1 MESYLGK
8 GRKPPEN
15 DAKPHHRREN
25 NDGFAALPLGFLD
38 ELAQSS
44 SLEDVLLC
52 TSYWVREIFQAD
64 RASITLDEN
73 EREMRL
79 YAFDGNDVQPQECLI
94 PIEGTL
100 VGEAFTQQK
109 VVMSS
114 HDRSE
119 VPSYCKRLSAAGLTT
134 FMIAPLKHKGECYG
148 TLNIAHKQIDAY
160 SELDARVLETL
171 ANWVAAQVHKHKQIS
186 KMIELAHIDPLTGA
200 LNRRAFVEA
209 TYFINDKP
217 RHYDHHTALLMIDL
231 DKFKEI
237 NDQFGHPA
245 GDKVLMQI
253 AATLKKQIRSDDLLA
268 RFGGEEFAILL
279 HHVNAEE
286 AMTLAET
293 LRVTVEQLTIEHH
306 QHRIQCTISI
316 GIALPSTPNQG
327 FEELMQLADN
337 ALYVAKRSGRNQII
351 LSDISLI

>member
-15 DAKPHHRREN
+15 DAKPHHRREH

-148 TLNIAHKQIDAY
+148 TLNIAHKQLDAY

-171 ANWVAAQVHKHKQIS
+171 ANWVAAQVHKHQQIN

-217 RHYDHHTALLMIDL
+217 RQYDHKTALLMIDL
-231 DKFKEI
+231 DKFKAI
-237 NDQFGHPA
+237 NDAYGHPV
-245 GDKVLMQI
+245 GDKVLIEIAQI
-253 AATLKKQIRSDDLLA
+253 LKDSVRSDDLVA

-279 HHVNAEE
+279 RHVNSEE
-286 AMTLAET
+286 ALRLAEL
-293 LRVTVEQLTIEHH
+293 LRAMVEQTVVEH
-306 QHRIQCTISI
+306 QNQRIRCTISI
-316 GIALPSTPNQG
+316 GIALPIPTDQG
-327 FEELMQLADN
+327 FEELMQRADH
-337 ALYVAKRSGRNQII
+337 ALYVAKRKGRNLII
-351 LSDISLI
+351 LSGMTEA

>member
-1 MESYLGK
+1 MESYL
-8 GRKPPEN
+8 RKKVVPPKESGGNN
-15 DAKPHHRREN
+15 DAREN
-25 NDGFAALPLGFLD
+25 KNNFAALPLGFLE
-38 ELAQSS
+38 ELAQSN
-44 SLEDVLLC
+44 SLEDILLC
-52 TSYWVREIFQAD
+52 TSYWIREIFQAD
-64 RASITLDEN
+64 RSSIALREN
-73 EREMRL
+73 DAYLKL
-79 YAFDGNDVQPQECLI
+79 YALDGNDVLPKDCLI
-94 PIEGTL
+94 PIQSSF
-100 VGEAFTQQK
+100 VGQVFSQQK
-109 VVMSS
+109 TAISPDNRKSNMIDCQWLV
-114 HDRSE
+114 DG
-119 VPSYCKRLSAAGLTT
+119 GLLCCMDT
-134 FMIAPLKHKGECYG
+134 PLKYKEECYG
-148 TLNIAHKQIDAY
+148 TLNVAHKQVDSYSEIDAKI
-160 SELDARVLETL
+160 LETI
-171 ANWVAAQVHKHKQIS
+171 AKWVAAQIYKHKQIN

-286 AMTLAET
+286 AMALAET

-351 LSDISLI
+351 LSDMSLI